1 MDSHT
6 HRAFGRLEIVETG
19 RRRRWTDEEKRR
31 IVLESMSG
39 PRLISETARRHGIS
53 RTLLLTW
60 RRLMASEVPSGF
72 VPAIV
77 VPEPPVGAPVP
88 RDQRGARVEIVLV
101 DGRRLIVEG
110 AINVEVIL
118 RLARGLEAPR

>member
-6 HRAFGRLEIVETG
+6 HSALGGLRSSRPR

-31 IVLESMSG
+31 IVLESMRG

-60 RRLMASEVPSGF
+60 RRLMASEVPSG
-72 VPAIV
+72 VRACD
-77 VPEPPVGAPVP
+77 
-88 RDQRGARVEIVLV
+88 RCS
-101 DGRRLIVEG
+101 
-110 AINVEVIL
+110 
-118 RLARGLEAPR
+118 

>member
-1 MDSHT
+1 M
-6 HRAFGRLEIVETG
+6 
-19 RRRRWTDEEKRR
+19 
-31 IVLESMSG
+31 
-39 PRLISETARRHGIS
+39 
-53 RTLLLTW
+53 TW
-60 RRLMASEVPSGF
+60 RRLMASEVPGGF

-77 VPEPPVGAPVP
+77 VPEAGVAAPLP
-88 RDQRGARVEIVLV
+88 RERRGARVEIVLV

>member
-6 HRAFGRLEIVETG
+6 HSAFGRLEIVETG

-39 PRLISETARRHGIS
+39 PRLVSETARRHGIS

-60 RRLMASEVPSGF
+60 RRLMASEVPDGF

-77 VPEPPVGAPVP
+77 VPEAGMATPLP
-88 RDQRGARVEIVLV
+88 RERRGARVEIVLV

>member
-1 MDSHT
+1 
-6 HRAFGRLEIVETG
+6 
-19 RRRRWTDEEKRR
+19 
-31 IVLESMSG
+31 
-39 PRLISETARRHGIS
+39 RHGIS

-60 RRLMASEVPSGF
+60 RRLMVGETPNGF
-72 VPAIV
+72 VPAVV
-77 VPEPPVGAPVP
+77 VPEAAEVASL
-88 RDQRGARVEIVLV
+88 RRERRGARVEIILV

>member
-6 HRAFGRLEIVETG
+6 HSAFGRLEIVETG

-60 RRLMASEVPSGF
+60 RRLMASEF

-77 VPEPPVGAPVP
+77 VPEPPVGAPLP
-88 RDQRGARVEIVLV
+88 RERRGARVEIVLV

-110 AINVEVIL
+110 TINVEVVL